1 MYKVKLIL
9 PFKPSICSMMVEGNW
24 CLGEGGLMI
33 LYFHLNFV
41 VLNTGNPKLNLV
53 YLKNIWNM
61 SPGSQPPVCCP
72 WGVPTSQS
80 FHVLPGRFLSARKC
94 PTLGPAASL
103 WLPGRPT
110 SSLRGSYP
118 GGRCF
123 FAKKAIS
130 KDL

>member
-72 WGVPTSQS
+72 WGGAHITKFP
-80 FHVLPGRFLSARKC
+80 C
-94 PTLGPAASL
+94 AA
-103 WLPGRPT
+103 WEV
-110 SSLRGSYP
+110 SLRQEVPYSGPS
-118 GGRCF
+118 
-123 FAKKAIS
+123 S
-130 KDL
+130 KPLAPWSPNFLIEGILSWREVLLCQEGYF